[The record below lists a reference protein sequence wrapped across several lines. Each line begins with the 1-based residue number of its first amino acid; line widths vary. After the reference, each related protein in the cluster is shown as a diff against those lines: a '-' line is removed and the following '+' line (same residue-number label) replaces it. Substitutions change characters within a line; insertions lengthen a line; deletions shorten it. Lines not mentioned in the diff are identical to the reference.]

1 MKKSITLLILGI
13 MLTACIS
20 SGPIKLYSGPN
31 LNESEVSTISCGY
44 FVKITAIDDKPLSKV
59 KEFCSYDVLPGNHTV
74 TFQNFKRA
82 GNNRVYMYDQKYK
95 IKFTTKK
102 SRKYTLQV
110 SYPDDKRNFFLY
122 ETDRNGKVTQEN
134 VKYKE
139 TKI

>member
-1 MKKSITLLILGI
+1 MKNIITLFILGI

-20 SGPIKLYSGPN
+20 SSPVKLYSGPD
-31 LNESEVSTISCGY
+31 LNASEVSTISCGY
-44 FVKITAIDDKPLSKV
+44 FVKIIAIDDEPLSKV
-59 KEFCSYDVLPGNHTV
+59 KEFCSYDVLPGTHTV
-74 TFQNFKRA
+74 TYQNFKRA
-82 GNNRVYMYDQKYK
+82 GGNRNFIYDQKYK

-122 ETDRNGKVTQEN
+122 ETDRNGKITQEN